1 MNKLLNEETMKEIFE
16 LVNEMSP
23 YLLLGFLLAGVMHV
37 FVPST
42 LYSRYLS
49 AGNFRS
55 VFYSALFG
63 IPLPLCSCGTIPTA
77 MS

>member
-1 MNKLLNEETMKEIFE
+1 MKEIFE

-55 VFYSALFG
+55 ARAEQYLQPCRSTERGLRKG
-63 IPLPLCSCGTIPTA
+63 QLCRSL
-77 MS
+77 